1 MVVVVGDVV
10 AGANARTGGP
20 ATIGTVILGA
30 GGAVGG
36 AAAGGASVVGGAVVG
51 GVVVGG
57 VVVVGASVVAGSAR
71 GGVTGRPFAER
82 VTGGTDVVGAVV
94 ELVGVDGPVPTAVT
108 SPTVSNT
115 AAAPAHNHG
124 GPGDERRIRI
134 GRL

>member
-10 AGANARTGGP
+10 AGANARTGGA

-30 GGAVGG
+30 EGAVGG

-51 GVVVGG
+51 GVVV
-57 VVVVGASVVAGSAR
+57 VGASVVGGSAR